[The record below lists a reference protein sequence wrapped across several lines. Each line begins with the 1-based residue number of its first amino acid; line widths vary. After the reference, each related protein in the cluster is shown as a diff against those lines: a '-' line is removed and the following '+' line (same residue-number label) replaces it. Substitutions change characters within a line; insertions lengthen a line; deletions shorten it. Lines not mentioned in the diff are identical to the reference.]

1 MRASANTK
9 RAVFAVR
16 GMSCTTCALGIE
28 KRLERVKGVE
38 SVSAGIML
46 NQVYVDYD
54 DTKIDLEK
62 VTEEIRKAGY
72 ASHVIR
78 KAE

>member
-1 MRASANTK
+1 MKAPRPR

-16 GMSCTTCALGIE
+16 GMSCATCARGIE
-28 KRLERVKGVE
+28 KRLGKVEGVE
-38 SVSAGIML
+38 SVSAAIML

-54 DTKIDLEK
+54 ETKIDAER

-72 ASHVIR
+72 ASHVVR
-78 KAE
+78 KGG

>member
-1 MRASANTK
+1 
-9 RAVFAVR
+9 
-16 GMSCTTCALGIE
+16 
-28 KRLERVKGVE
+28 
-38 SVSAGIML
+38 ML

-72 ASHVIR
+72 ASHVVR

>member
-1 MRASANTK
+1 MSPSARTK

-16 GMSCTTCALGIE
+16 GMSCATCALGIE
-28 KRLERVKGVE
+28 KRLGKVEGVE
-38 SVSAGIML
+38 GVSAAVML

-54 DTKIDLEK
+54 EAKIDADE

-72 ASHVIR
+72 ANHLVR
-78 KAE
+78 KSG